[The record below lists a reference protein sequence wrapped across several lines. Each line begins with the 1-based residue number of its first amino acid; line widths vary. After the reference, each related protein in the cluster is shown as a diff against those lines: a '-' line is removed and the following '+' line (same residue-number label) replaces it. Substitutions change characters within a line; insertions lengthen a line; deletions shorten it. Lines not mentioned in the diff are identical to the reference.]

1 MANKQTIIAYK
12 IRAFV
17 GANNVTFFNKKG
29 GFTKY
34 ISEHV
39 NGINDHCVFCL
50 EDPLLMEEDRLKD
63 FSFDCDMMVEDIK
76 AEIGLFR
83 YDLSHKM
90 PVSLSILLARRGYDS
105 PMYGRSLLSS
115 GQAVISLRPLVE
127 EYDRTHPEPEDDQPF

>member
-39 NGINDHCVFCL
+39 NGVNDHCIFCL
-50 EDPLLMEEDRLKD
+50 GDPLLMAEDRLED
-63 FSFDCDMMVEDIK
+63 FAFDCDMTVEDIK
-76 AEIGLFR
+76 AQIGLFR
-83 YDLSHKM
+83 YDLSQKM
-90 PVSLSILLARRGYDS
+90 PVSLSIWLARMGYDS
-105 PMYGRSLLSS
+105 PVYGRSLLSS